1 MYQQQQPQQQQQQQL
16 EYLKGEIDRMNR
28 QNTEERKRAQLKE
41 IIPAHPFINP
51 STGEF
56 NEAKFQ
62 TELEKRVKSNMTID
76 EIAEIYDINLETCN
90 NNNNNNKKN
99 YNQQRYTGK
108 TASST
113 ASNNSLWF
121 LDMFELNYH
130 HHHH

>member
-1 MYQQQQPQQQQQQQL
+1 MYQQQQHL
-16 EYLKGEIDRMNR
+16 EYLKAEIDRINR
-28 QNTEERKRAQLKE
+28 QNAEEKKRIQLKE

-62 TELEKRVKSNMTID
+62 TELERRVKSDMTID
-76 EIAEIYDINLETCN
+76 EIAEIYDVNLETCK
-90 NNNNNNKKN
+90 NNNNNKKN
-99 YNQQRYTGK
+99 DNQQRYTGK

-121 LDMFELNYH
+121 LDVFELNYH
-130 HHHH
+130 HH